1 MSLVEVDD
9 VSYRYRTL
17 AEGELAL
24 DGVSCAIEQGEMVGI
39 TGATDAGKST
49 LARLIPGY
57 IPNFYDGRLEGTVT
71 VDGRDTRETTIGDLA
86 TTAGM
91 LFENP
96 FDQLTGASTT
106 VLEEVAYGLENLGLP
121 VEEIIDR
128 TKWSLETTGIQE
140 LVTRNPQNLSGGQS
154 QRVALA
160 SILAMR
166 PDILVLDEP
175 TSQLD
180 PQGTEE
186 VFRVISELDRSAYT
200 VVVVSQDTERLA
212 PHLDRLLVVED
223 GRITH
228 DGAPAAVLGDPA
240 LDGLVNVPDAVTV
253 GRRLRTAGRV
263 DPDEPVPVSLDGAVA
278 ELRAA
283 VDRPRADGAADVGP
297 DAGDGGAPGATGEAG
312 TGAGA
317 DGAGTEAAGA
327 ARADDPLIRFADVA
341 FAYDEIRA
349 LRGISLE
356 MDAGCVCIVGQNG
369 AGKTTFAK
377 HLNGLLEPTD
387 GRVLVDGADA
397 RERRV
402 AQLARTVGLSFQ
414 NPNDQLFH
422 DTVEAE
428 VRYGPRNVG
437 HDDERTDELVEA
449 ALADLDLG
457 DVRDRNP
464 YDMGQGRRK
473 HVAVASVLAMDT
485 PAVVLDEPTGGQDA
499 AGNALLG
506 DVVTDLVDAGRLV
519 IVITHDVEFA
529 RRHADRVIALRD
541 GEVLLDGGPREV
553 FGQPDRLAETDVT
566 PPAVTRIGRRLGLDR
581 TVLSVDELFAA
592 LGSPE

>member
-1 MSLVEVDD
+1 MSLVEIDGVT
-9 VSYRYRTL
+9 YRYRTL
-17 AEGELAL
+17 PEGELAL

-39 TGATDAGKST
+39 TGPTDAGKST

-121 VEEIIDR
+121 VGEIIDR
-128 TKWSLETTGIQE
+128 TKWSLETTGIE
-140 LVTRNPQNLSGGQS
+140 DLVTRNPQNLSGGQS

-223 GRITH
+223 GAITH

-240 LDGLVNVPDAVTV
+240 LDGRVAVPDAVTV
-253 GRRLRTAGRV
+253 GRRLREAGRI
-263 DPDEPVPVSLDGAVA
+263 DPDEPVPVSLDDAVA

-283 VDRPRADGAADVGP
+283 ADRPLADGAAAGP
-297 DAGDGGAPGATGEAG
+297 DGSAGAGDSDEPDEPSGPDEPTGTAP
-312 TGAGA
+312 A
-317 DGAGTEAAGA
+317 DG
-327 ARADDPLIRFADVA
+327 PLIRFADVG
-341 FAYDEIRA
+341 FAYDDGIRA
-349 LRGISLE
+349 LRNVSLD

-387 GRVLVDGADA
+387 GRVLVDGADT

-437 HDDERTDELVEA
+437 HDEEHADELVEA
-449 ALADLDLG
+449 ALDDLDLE
-457 DVRDRNP
+457 DVRERNP

-473 HVAVASVLAMDT
+473 HVAVASVIAMDS

-506 DVVTDLVDAGRLV
+506 DVVADLVDAGTLV

-592 LGSPE
+592 LGPLDRAE